1 LETIELVKFLVF
13 VTMVMVMVM
22 VISSRHVA
30 LHFGGSGVVAVD
42 VDVVD
47 DDGSF
52 ALIFFTASAHPSAG
66 GF

>member
-1 LETIELVKFLVF
+1 
-13 VTMVMVMVM
+13 MVMVMVM
-22 VISSRHVA
+22 VTSSRHVA
-30 LHFGGSGVVAVD
+30 LHFGDSGVVVVD

-52 ALIFFTASAHPSAG
+52 ALIFFTASALPSAG